1 MIYSNNFIWTWKW
14 EILEL
19 MVRARLA
26 IVTLTDID
34 LSCLIRVFAV
44 FKDPL
49 RISVLL
55 SFFIDCID
63 FIDRRGARCDKIISF
78 IVAEVLKQ
86 GSVPLHVILTL
97 SEEIRLSF

>member
-14 EILEL
+14 EVQEL

-26 IVTLTDID
+26 IVTLTNID

-49 RISVLL
+49 RISVF

-63 FIDRRGARCDKIISF
+63 FIDRRSARCDKIISF
-78 IVAEVLKQ
+78 VVAEVLKQ
-86 GSVPLHVILTL
+86 GSAPLHVILTL
-97 SEEIRLSF
+97 SKEIRLSF